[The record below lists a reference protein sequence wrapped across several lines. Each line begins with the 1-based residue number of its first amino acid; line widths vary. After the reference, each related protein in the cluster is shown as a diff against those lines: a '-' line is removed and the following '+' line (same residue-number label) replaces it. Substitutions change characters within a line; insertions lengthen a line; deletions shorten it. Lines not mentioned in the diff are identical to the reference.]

1 MIQFWSMTMKPINIL
16 NEPIKVYHAN
26 LLESDDNS
34 MYRRECPFCE
44 IGLFMV
50 RRDNETF
57 VLEDTDNCISCGQ
70 QVIYMDIDKMRAK
83 ENFEELKDVE

>member
-1 MIQFWSMTMKPINIL
+1 
-16 NEPIKVYHAN
+16 
-26 LLESDDNS
+26 
-34 MYRRECPFCE
+34 
-44 IGLFMV
+44 MV